1 MNDAAIGEQGDRFS
15 TAEVHEDVVVRDEEH
30 LLNLVQLL
38 EAHDADLA
46 RAGGRLENKA
56 ELFLLTL
63 ANYNH
68 IRSHGHALDRADL
81 PVILL
86 VCLFIGGILVAGI
99 LVTII
104 FVIHVDSLGA
114 LLAKVIPRYAHLH
127 R

>member
-15 TAEVHEDVVVRDEEH
+15 AAEVQEDMVVRDEEH
-30 LLNLVQLL
+30 LFDLVQLL
-38 EAHDADLA
+38 EAHDTDLA

-63 ANYNH
+63 ANHNH

-86 VCLFIGGILVAGI
+86 VCLFIGGRLVAGV

-104 FVIHVDSLGA
+104 FVIDVDSLGA
-114 LLAKVIPRYAHLH
+114 LLAKVIPRHAHLH